1 MFCEST
7 SVNSSDGT
15 RADEDLLINR
25 MLNST
30 VPQLIDKTCPQC
42 PRFTRSWKPMEFLN
56 LYNFRRSWARDVV
69 YLLDWANHFPIF
81 RKLCSEDKSSLVALL
96 SSPSFTKCYRTYREG
111 CSGLLLGCGNV
122 FPYEQDTRFKIEDE
136 YLRKLFSQLCDALFT
151 EVIFP
156 MAHLRLSETTYVLMK
171 ASVFLFE
178 GLTFS
183 SLTPEGKVVIA
194 QEKSRHRTALLAH
207 LNAMKETFD
216 EKLNYIIQIEHIM
229 TSIEAISNFM
239 DKEIQFLNV
248 FGILDMNRSLI
259 TECHVNKYRFH
270 LSPYVQ

>member
-1 MFCEST
+1 
-7 SVNSSDGT
+7 
-15 RADEDLLINR
+15 
-25 MLNST
+25 
-30 VPQLIDKTCPQC
+30 
-42 PRFTRSWKPMEFLN
+42 
-56 LYNFRRSWARDVV
+56 
-69 YLLDWANHFPIF
+69 
-81 RKLCSEDKSSLVALL
+81 
-96 SSPSFTKCYRTYREG
+96 
-111 CSGLLLGCGNV
+111 
-122 FPYEQDTRFKIEDE
+122 
-136 YLRKLFSQLCDALFT
+136 FS
-151 EVIFP
+151 
-156 MAHLRLSETTYVLMK
+156 
-171 ASVFLFE
+171 

-183 SLTPEGKVVIA
+183 SLTPEGKVVIT

-270 LSPYVQ
+270 LTPYVQ